1 MPLGKK
7 VGIDPSDIMLDG
19 DPAPLPKKVQNPH
32 FFPCLLL
39 PNGQM
44 DQDATWYGVGL
55 SQDHIV
61 VDGDP
66 APPSRKRDTAPNF
79 GTLFVVAKG
88 LDGRRCHLVRR

>member
-1 MPLGKK
+1 MPLGRK
-7 VGIDPSDIMLDG
+7 VGIDPSDIVLDG
-19 DPAPLPKKVQNPH
+19 DSPPLPKKGQSPH

-39 PNGQM
+39 PNGRM

-66 APPSRKRDTAPNF
+66 APSRKRDTAPNF

-88 LDGRRCHLVRR
+88 LDGLRCHLVRR